1 MPPRLSLDKDTM
13 VKVLGGAVR
22 NLFDIEADDPD
33 DFTRDI
39 AEGLYEALRAA
50 AAENPQKSR
59 SGPSGWA
66 KFKRREEE
74 QEGEA
79 GRDSSEACH
88 SFADCW

>member
-1 MPPRLSLDKDTM
+1 M

-50 AAENPQKSR
+50 AAETPQKSR

-66 KFKRREEE
+66 KFNAAKKNKKAKQDEIQVKRVTRLRI
-74 QEGEA
+74 A
-79 GRDSSEACH
+79 GKAKEPES
-88 SFADCW
+88 